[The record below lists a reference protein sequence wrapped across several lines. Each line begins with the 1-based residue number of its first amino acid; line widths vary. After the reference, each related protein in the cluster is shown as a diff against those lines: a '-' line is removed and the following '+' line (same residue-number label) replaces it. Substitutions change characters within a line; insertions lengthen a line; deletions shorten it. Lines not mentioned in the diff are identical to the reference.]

1 MKKIK
6 PYLCAL
12 IAVCAMLWSNSA
24 QSQTAQQLL
33 KDKNK
38 KQEIFSAI
46 INDSALSKEFMGAMM
61 KDAKC
66 CKRMMGDDGMM
77 KMMMNDST
85 KMHNMICESKEMQ
98 GMMMKQMM
106 DMCAKDTSMCKN
118 MMQMMKEKPDMMQM
132 MKGMNSNTN
141 MPAGSTVYTCP
152 MHPEITSSK
161 PGKCPKCGME
171 LVKKP
176 ADKMKMP

>member
-6 PYLCAL
+6 PYLFAL
-12 IAVCAMLWSNSA
+12 IAVCTMLLSNCA

-61 KDAKC
+61 KNPQC

-77 KMMMNDST
+77 KMMMNDSA
-85 KMHNMICESKEMQ
+85 KMHSMMHENKDMQ
-98 GMMMKQMM
+98 DMMMKQMM
-106 DMCAKDTSMCKN
+106 DMCEKDTSMCKN
-118 MMQMMKEKPDMMQM
+118 MMQMMKQKPGMMQM
-132 MKGMNSNTN
+132 MKGMASDTN
-141 MPAGSTVYTCP
+141 MPANSTVYTCP

-161 PGKCPKCGME
+161 PGKCPKCGMD

-176 ADKMKMP
+176 ENKMEMP